1 MPRVPQEQEQEVGLQ
16 MAPMINVM
24 LVMLAAFVA
33 TTGAVQ
39 KEFELGV
46 KVPGE
51 STNAPSKPNTEQTP
65 ISLEIDANGTVYFN
79 RTPVD
84 SPTDKKLPTLKGRLK
99 RATDLFGDQPVIVR
113 PHADTPHSRVVDVLN
128 ACSASGVKNLSFG
141 EKR

>member
-1 MPRVPQEQEQEVGLQ
+1 

-33 TTGAVQ
+33 TTGTVQ

-51 STNAPSKPNTEQTP
+51 SANTPSKPNTADTP
-65 ISLEIDANGTVYFN
+65 MNIEIDPNGRVFLN
-79 RTPVD
+79 KSPID
-84 SPTDKKLPTLKGRLK
+84 SPDSRTLDSLKGRLK
-99 RATDLFGDQPVIVR
+99 RATDVFGDQPVIVR
-113 PHADTPHSRVVDVLN
+113 PHADTPHERVIDVLN
-128 ACSASGVKNLSFG
+128 ACSAANVKNLSFG

>member
-1 MPRVPQEQEQEVGLQ
+1 MPRVPEEVEQDVGLQ

-24 LVMLAAFVA
+24 LVLLAAFVA

-46 KVPGE
+46 KVPGQ
-51 STNAPSKPNTEQTP
+51 SDGKPPMENTQDTP
-65 ISLEIDANGTVYFN
+65 INIEIDPNGTVYFN
-79 RTPVD
+79 KRSVD
-84 SPTDKKLPTLKGRLK
+84 SPSDKELPTLKTRLK

-113 PHADTPHSRVVDVLN
+113 PHADTPHSRVIDVLN
-128 ACSASGVKNLSFG
+128 ACSSSNVKNLSFG

>member
-1 MPRVPQEQEQEVGLQ
+1 MRRIPEEQEQEVGLQ

-46 KVPGE
+46 KVPGQA
-51 STNAPSKPNTEQTP
+51 SNQPSKPNTEETP

-84 SPTDKKLPTLKGRLK
+84 SPTDRELPKLKGRLQ

-113 PHADTPHSRVVDVLN
+113 PHADTPHERVIDVLN